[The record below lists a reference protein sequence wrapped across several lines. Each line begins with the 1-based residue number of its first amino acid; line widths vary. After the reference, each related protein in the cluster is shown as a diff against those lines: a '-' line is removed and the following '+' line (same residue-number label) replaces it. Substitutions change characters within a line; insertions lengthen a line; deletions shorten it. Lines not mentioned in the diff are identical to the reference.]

1 MRIGKRLFPYPIL
14 NNDKLYSQ
22 FKEATFELTYDEELT
37 SDEYILKNIN
47 CELTSDTIVGLI
59 NDNRARI
66 ICVIECAETMFR
78 KNYELSLEPSTIK
91 LQLRDLNGK
100 ISVSAFVV
108 ANEDIDDYFSTD
120 FLEDYEDYH
129 FVIEKNDIIAV
140 DDGFVNKV
148 SFNEEEDTKKSSIF
162 IVIKDKTIKDETMQ
176 IEFDASKITI
186 SLPEEQWNTYEKTKR
201 LKKLESLYFSIL
213 AIPALSYAL
222 SSLQAKGDSGV
233 DILRIDY
240 KWFNSFAKQYENV
253 HGEELTDE
261 EFLKMNP
268 NVEAQKLMNTPVTK
282 ALDDIFGFTMGSF
295 GGEED
300 GD

>member
-1 MRIGKRLFPYPIL
+1 MRLGRRLFPYPIL
-14 NNDKLYSQ
+14 NNEKLYSQ
-22 FKEATFELTYDEELT
+22 FKDSTFVLSYEEELT
-37 SDEYILKNIN
+37 DDEYILKDIR
-47 CELTSDTIVGLI
+47 CELTSETLIELI
-59 NDNRARI
+59 NEEKARI
-66 ICVIECAETMFR
+66 VCVIECAETMFR
-78 KNYELSLEPSTIK
+78 KNYVLFLEPTTIK
-91 LQLRDLNGK
+91 LPLRDLNGK
-100 ISVSAFVV
+100 ISVSAFVI
-108 ANEDIDDYFSTD
+108 ANEDIEDYFSTD

-129 FVIEKNDIIAV
+129 FLIEKNDILAV

-176 IEFDASKITI
+176 IEYDASKITI

-201 LKKLESLYFSIL
+201 MKKLESLYFSII

-222 SSLQAKGDSGV
+222 ASLQAKGDSGV

-240 KWFNSFAKQYENV
+240 KWFNSFAVQYVKV

-261 EFLKMNP
+261 EFFKMNP
-268 NVEAQKLMNTPVTK
+268 NVEAQRLMNTPVTK